1 MKGFPKIQMR
11 KGDTTTM
18 REQESKPIFATDLD
32 GTCIF
37 SNRELEDTHDFIEVD
52 ASGSYRGYMH
62 KNLYEHLKDWNKE
75 IWFVPVTTRSK
86 AQYERI
92 RLPITPHLALAANGA
107 VLYVDG
113 VEDVTWYQDIR
124 QQVGPYIHMLQEL
137 SNHPC
142 AKLIE
147 GIFIACH
154 FDALKEADAYVCEQ
168 LAHIDKTHFH
178 IHQKGRKVFVI
189 PHLLEKGE
197 AVKRLARRYAI
208 PYIYGA
214 GDSVMDTSL
223 LEASNR
229 VIEIRQLKEKGD
241 YRE

>member
-1 MKGFPKIQMR
+1 MR
-11 KGDTTTM
+11 KDDTTTM
-18 REQESKPIFATDLD
+18 RQQESKPIFATDLD

-75 IWFVPVTTRSK
+75 MWFVPVTTRSK

-124 QQVGPYIHMLQEL
+124 QQVEPYIHTLQEL
-137 SNHPC
+137 SHHPC

-154 FDALKEADAYVCEQ
+154 FDSLKEADAYVCEQ
-168 LAHIDKTHFH
+168 LTQIDKTHFH

-189 PHLLEKGE
+189 PYLLEKGE
-197 AVKRLARRYAI
+197 AVKRLARRYVI

-214 GDSVMDTSL
+214 GDSVMDISL